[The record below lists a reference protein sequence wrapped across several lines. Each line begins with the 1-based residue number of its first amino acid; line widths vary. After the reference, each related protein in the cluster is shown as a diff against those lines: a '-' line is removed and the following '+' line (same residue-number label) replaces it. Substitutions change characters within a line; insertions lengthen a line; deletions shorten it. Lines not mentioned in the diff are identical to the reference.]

1 MANTTLTQFP
11 AGQPQYKINFDYL
24 ARAFVVVTL
33 IDSANPA
40 KNKVLT
46 VTNDYRFLN
55 PTTIEILASQTGFD
69 IIQIHRFTSTDLM
82 VEFRDGSVLTAND
95 LTNSELQAIHIAEE
109 GRDQSTGLAKQY
121 ADQSVA
127 ASQEAQRILDEVIA
141 LGAYG
146 FNIKGS
152 FELGGTVSLP
162 NDLLQLGANEN
173 ISHWRWEGA
182 LPKTVPAG
190 STPKSTGGIG
200 KGKWVDITD
209 ASTRAYSDKTF
220 VRKPVVPANGSFQ
233 LGGTAVSK
241 ASALYDSTTAMYYTP
256 KTGQLTVP
264 AGSTPG
270 SDWVCIGSMTFT
282 PMGDVR
288 NFGAIATV
296 DSAAVGATNKTAISL
311 GLKFSEFM
319 KDSLEFPDGL
329 TFNTDYITARDLT
342 FADLTGTGHIRARSG
357 RTGATDYSGGA
368 LLTFIRCSNVTVRGP
383 LFDGN
388 RDGSPLYTGFAH
400 GIQCTTADGDFRSV
414 TTRLNKN
421 IKILA
426 PTKFQNLGSFR
437 NGNDKFGDGIYLF
450 GVEKFAVQGV
460 EFKDVG
466 RWGVAMS
473 DVNDGDI
480 SKCLCVNT
488 MASSV
493 ALGFVNIETESTD
506 GVNGTSAYNIDV
518 HDNRMI
524 GYGQILVGAGN
535 NTENKMG
542 RDHFVRN
549 IKVYRNHLTV
559 PADATHYSP
568 DYETNLVYIGLAPFC
583 HDFEPT
589 RPVINEQVYFYDN
602 IVENLKTTNKSIGLG
617 INAQG
622 KGYGSSVFNIVQDIF
637 FRDNTSVGFLKPFH
651 GAGESSSEGYTFR
664 HIVTASNTLR
674 SRDDAQSIGL
684 RLAATQLV
692 DCEVSENFV
701 SGTSLRAI
709 SIEDARDLGA
719 VDSRVIVRA
728 NIMRAKAGTNM
739 FAYCYRMAL
748 QLNIVEGDALA
759 IYSNITVIEKDHG
772 NTWNTIK
779 RTLPATG
786 ALSHSSQVVFP
797 NIDLG
802 GQVRYGYSLRV
813 CPPFNMGGLQVTG
826 NVTSMGLGEVIFSN
840 LSGSSVGRS
849 SDDYTL
855 IVEKS

>member
-11 AGQPQYKINFDYL
+11 TGQTQYKINFDYL

-33 IDSANPA
+33 IDSADPA
-40 KNKVLT
+40 QNKVLT
-46 VTNDYRFLN
+46 VNNDYRFLN

-69 IIQIHRFTSTDLM
+69 ILQIHRFTSTDLM

-162 NDLLQLGANEN
+162 NDLLQFGSGEN
-173 ISHWRWEGA
+173 ITHWRWEGS
-182 LPKTVPAG
+182 LPKTVPQG
-190 STPKSTGGIG
+190 STPQSTGGIG

-209 ASTRAYSDKTF
+209 ASTRSYSDKTF
-220 VRKPVVPANGSFQ
+220 VRKPIVPANGSFQ

-241 ASALYDSTTAMYYTP
+241 ASGLYDSTTAMYYTP
-256 KTGQLTVP
+256 KSGQLTVP

-270 SDWVCIGSMTFT
+270 SDWVCIGAMKFT

-296 DSAAVGATNKTAISL
+296 DSPAVGATNASASIL
-311 GLKFSEFM
+311 ALRFSEFM
-319 KDSLEFPDGL
+319 KEPMEVPDGL
-329 TFNTDYITARDLT
+329 TFNSDYVTIRDLK
-342 FADLTGTGHIRARSG
+342 FATIEGTGTIRARSG
-357 RTGATDYSGGA
+357 RTGGTDYSGGA
-368 LLTFIRCSNVTVRGP
+368 MLTLIRCSNITVQGP

-400 GIQCTTADGDFRSV
+400 GIQFTTADGDFRSI

-426 PTKFQNLGSFR
+426 PTRFQNLGSFR

-450 GVEKFAVQGV
+450 GTEKFAVQGV
-460 EFKDVG
+460 EFKDMG
-466 RWGVAMS
+466 RWGVALS
-473 DVNDGDI
+473 DCNDGDI
-480 SKCLCVNT
+480 SKCLCINT

-493 ALGFVNIETESTD
+493 ALGFVDIETESTD

-518 HDNRMI
+518 HDNAMV
-524 GYGQILVGAGN
+524 GFGQILVGGGN

-542 RDHFVRN
+542 RDHFLRN
-549 IKVYRNHLTV
+549 IRVYRNHLTF
-559 PADATHYSP
+559 PAGLTHYNP
-568 DYETNLVYIGLAPFC
+568 EYATNLIFMGIAPFC
-583 HDFEPT
+583 HDFEST
-589 RPVINEQVYFYDN
+589 RPVTNERVYFYEN
-602 IVENLKTTNKSIGLG
+602 ILENFDTANKSIGMG
-617 INAQG
+617 INGQG
-622 KGYGSSVFNIVQDIF
+622 TGYDKGVFNTTRDVF
-637 FRDNTSVGFLKPFH
+637 FEDNTVVGFYKPYQ
-651 GAGESSSEGYTFR
+651 GAAESTSTGYTLRHVAVRRNTFR
-664 HIVTASNTLR
+664 AVDAANT
-674 SRDDAQSIGL
+674 IGL

-692 DCEVSENFV
+692 DCDVSENYIE
-701 SGTSLRAI
+701 GTSMRAI
-709 SIEDARDLGA
+709 SIEDGRDIGA
-719 VDSRVIVRA
+719 IDSRVNVRA
-728 NIMRAKAGTNM
+728 NLMRAKAGTNM

-748 QLNIVEGDALA
+748 VDNNVQGEALA
-759 IYSNITVIEKDHG
+759 ISSTISVIEKDCG
-772 NTWNTIK
+772 NTWNTIQ
-779 RTLPATG
+779 RDIPATG
-786 ALSHSSQVVFP
+786 TLAQASQAVFP

-802 GQVRYGYSLRV
+802 SQVRYGYSVRV
-813 CPPFNMGGLQVTG
+813 CPPFNMGGLQVSA

-840 LSGSSVGRS
+840 LSGTPVGRS
-849 SDDYTL
+849 ADKYTL